1 MARTRSIKPSFFK
14 NEYLA
19 ECEPMARL
27 LFIGL
32 WTLADSHGR
41 MEFRPMRFKAD
52 VFQYE

>member
-27 LFIGL
+27 LFVGL
-32 WTLADSHGR
+32 WTLAD
-41 MEFRPMRFKAD
+41 
-52 VFQYE
+52 